1 MELVKV
7 SQIQIGADNVNAVN
21 ARDLWKALDSKQ
33 EFSHWI
39 KNRIDKL
46 GLIESRDYGV
56 FDKIIKNTEWG
67 GRRNVVS
74 IKLWKRKQI

>member
-1 MELVKV
+1 MELVKI
-7 SQIQIGADNVNAVN
+7 SQVKVGEQNVNAVN
-21 ARDLWKALDSKQ
+21 ARDLWNALESKQ

-56 FDKIIKNTEWG
+56 FDKIIKNTEG
-67 GRRNVVS
+67 GRRKVVS